1 MLNKIIELLPS
12 KSLKHK
18 IKELNHQ
25 FTDSELLQIIYRY
38 SPTLEEK
45 ILLLQEFSRTTS
57 DNLANLARTY
67 IEFEKEKIKQFKD
80 NNGGF
85 VYELHIQEIN
95 GADERYLCSSYN
107 DCLKCIDLFYEHY
120 TFANAELSQH
130 KIIKRKIF
138 SVGMEFEEDE
148 YSKCSL
154 DNQKRIISIDDYRES
169 FDCELENEC
178 SECNQICRN
187 RCDKLKLPCFVNYCG
202 IVRYTDYDRNERYG
216 VNLCYAN
223 GECDGICEELFVI
236 PLHSEAIS
244 CQKYE
249 EAIYE
254 HQHIEPALVEVV
266 SIENLDDTLRKNYI
280 EYVEY
285 LKLKKL

>member
-1 MLNKIIELLPS
+1 ME
-12 KSLKHK
+12 
-18 IKELNHQ
+18 
-25 FTDSELLQIIYRY
+25 
-38 SPTLEEK
+38 
-45 ILLLQEFSRTTS
+45 EFSKNAP

-67 IEFEKEKIKQFKD
+67 IEFEKEKIKQFMD
-80 NNGGF
+80 NNDGF
-85 VYELHIQEIN
+85 AYELHIQEIN

-107 DCLKCIDLFYEHY
+107 ACLKYIDLFYKHY
-120 TFANAELSQH
+120 FLAIKELSQH

-138 SVGMEFEEDE
+138 SEGMAFEEDE
-148 YSKCSL
+148 CAECLL

-187 RCDKLKLPCFVNYCG
+187 RCDKLKLPCFVNFCG
-202 IVRYTDYDRNERYG
+202 IVRYTDYNRNQCYG

-223 GECDGICEELFVI
+223 GECDGTCEELYII
-236 PLHSEAIS
+236 PLHSEAIKS
-244 CQKYE
+244 QKYE

-254 HQHIEPALVEVV
+254 HQHIEPALAEVV
-266 SIENLDDTLRKNYI
+266 SIENLDDILRKNYV

-285 LKLKKL
+285 LKMNKIVK